1 MDSSSDNE
9 KIIQIINYL
18 ENIESRISRLE
29 SRLDIDTPSAAGD
42 IKQFPIF
49 SNNISVNTDSLEN
62 QIGQFWF
69 AKVGTVILTIGII
82 FLLTFPYQNLP
93 PALPGIAGFLFSGVL
108 FLLSHYWRVSLK
120 FLSQYIFGGAL
131 LLIFFSTLRLHFFAQ
146 NPAIESI
153 TLELVLL
160 VLVTVLHLIIS
171 YKRKSV
177 YLTALGISFGAVTAL
192 IGNNFYLIFILLIIL
207 SSLIVYL
214 KLKYEWNGIFIYGII
229 LVYLTELLWV
239 INNPLIGNQL
249 ELQNPPYLFVISVLS
264 FAVIFTSGNLLR
276 LNKETEDPIVIVSTM
291 LNCSLS
297 YVVFFFITLVK
308 FNEVVAASNLLAS
321 IIFLSLSILFWL
333 REESKYS
340 TFIYSML
347 GYLALSVAIV
357 SQFPKPDFFI
367 WLCWQ
372 SLIVISTAIWFRSK
386 IIIVANFIMYLIIF
400 FAYLALADKISAV
413 TLGFGIVALL
423 SARILNWKKDRL
435 DLKTEV
441 MRLFYLGAAFF
452 IFPYALY
459 YIVPKDYISLS
470 WTIVAVF
477 YYIVSVILKNKKYR
491 WMAILTFLLTAIY
504 ILIIGTTGNE
514 SVFRIISFIVLGFVL
529 LIISI
534 FYGKM
539 KSKKELRS

>member
-1 MDSSSDNE
+1 MDSPSDNE
-9 KIIQIINYL
+9 KINQIINYL

-29 SRLDIDTPSAAGD
+29 SRLDIDPPSAESD
-42 IKQFPIF
+42 IKLSPNF
-49 SNNISVNTDSLEN
+49 SNSLSVNTDSLEN
-62 QIGQFWF
+62 EIGQFWF
-69 AKVGTVILTIGII
+69 AKAGTVILIIGLI

-93 PALPGIAGFLFSGVL
+93 SAFPGIAGYLFAGVL
-108 FLLSHYWRVSLK
+108 FLLSHYWRDSLK
-120 FLSQYIFGGAL
+120 FLSQYIFGSAL
-131 LLIFFSTLRLHFFAQ
+131 LLLFFSTLRLHYFGK
-146 NPAIESI
+146 NPVIESI
-153 TLELVLL
+153 TLEIIFLVLI
-160 VLVTVLHLIIS
+160 TVLHLIIS

-177 YLTALGISFGAVTAL
+177 YLTALGITFVAVTAL
-192 IGNNFYLIFILLIIL
+192 ISNNFYSLFILLLIL
-207 SSLIVYL
+207 SSFIVFL
-214 KLKYEWNGIFIYGII
+214 KLKYVWNGIFIYGII
-229 LVYLTELLWV
+229 IVYLTGLIWV
-239 INNPLIGNQL
+239 INNPFIGNQL
-249 ELQNPPYLFVISVLS
+249 ELQNPPFLYVISLLLY
-264 FAVIFTSGNLLR
+264 AAIFTSGNLLR
-276 LNKETEDPIVIVSTM
+276 LNKKTEDPTVIVSTI
-291 LNCSLS
+291 LNCFMS
-297 YVVFFFITLVK
+297 YALFFFITLLK
-308 FNEVVAASNLLAS
+308 FNEVFALSNLAAS

-347 GYLALSVAIV
+347 GYLALSVAII

-400 FAYLALADKISAV
+400 FTYLVLADKISAV
-413 TLGFGIVALL
+413 TLGFGIVALV

-459 YIVPKDYISLS
+459 YIVPKEYISLS
-470 WTIVAVF
+470 WTIAAVF
-477 YYIVSVILKNKKYR
+477 YYTVSVILKNKKYR
-491 WMAILTFLLTAIY
+491 WMAILTFLLTVIY
-504 ILIIGTTGNE
+504 ILLIGTTGNE
-514 SVFRIISFIVLGFVL
+514 SIYRIISFIVLGFVL